1 VAVNSIAKG
10 VLAWSIGGAGIGRRV
25 LLIAAL
31 AIAAGFVG
39 LQLASLWDPGA
50 FLGRMLG

>member
-1 VAVNSIAKG
+1 
-10 VLAWSIGGAGIGRRV
+10 V

-39 LQLASLWDPGA
+39 LQLANLWDPGA
-50 FLGRMLG
+50 FLARIAR